1 METIVELF
9 RGNIAFKIIAGILM
23 FLFANLA
30 NLGEDFHAEKN
41 GKEVIEITFDQKFLE
56 INSVYN
62 DHYLNY

>member
-9 RGNIAFKIIAGILM
+9 RGNIAFKLIAGILM

-30 NLGEDFHAEKN
+30 EIGENFHSEET
-41 GKEVIEITFDQKFLE
+41 GKETIEITFDQKFLE
-56 INSVYN
+56 INSIYN